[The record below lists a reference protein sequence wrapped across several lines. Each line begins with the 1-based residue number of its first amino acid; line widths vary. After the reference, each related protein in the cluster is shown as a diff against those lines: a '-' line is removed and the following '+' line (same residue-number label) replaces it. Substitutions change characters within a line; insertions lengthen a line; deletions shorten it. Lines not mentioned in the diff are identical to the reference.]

1 MRAALWGVMIA
12 SAAWARPHRI
22 PSNDPATIPMRVVLS
37 QNGHRFANC
46 VFGARE
52 VPERT
57 GPDVRVTTEF
67 GGSAEIWGRC
77 YLPDP
82 FPGGEAVDV
91 ITIDHQP
98 PIEIAW
104 DRVASGA
111 ISRMVAYGVVL
122 RDQLSAL
129 TPGTHRVQ
137 IEGMLKKSSKRVR
150 LYMGEFVY
158 VR

>member
-1 MRAALWGVMIA
+1 MLAIIVA
-12 SAAWARPHRI
+12 SGAWARPHRI
-22 PSNDPATIPMRVVLS
+22 PQNDPATIPLRVVLS
-37 QNGHRFANC
+37 HNGVRFANC

-57 GPDVRVTTEF
+57 GAEVRVGNEF
-67 GGSAEIWGRC
+67 GGASEIWGRC

-98 PIEIAW
+98 PIEIVW

-111 ISRMVAYGVVL
+111 VSRMVAYGVVL

-129 TPGTHRVQ
+129 APGTHRVQ
-137 IEGMLKKSSKRVR
+137 IEGALKRGGKRVR

>member
-1 MRAALWGVMIA
+1 MLSSVA
-12 SAAWARPHRI
+12 SARPHRI
-22 PSNDPATIPMRVVLS
+22 PSNDPATIPLRVVLTH
-37 QNGHRFANC
+37 GGVRFSNC

-57 GPDVRVTTEF
+57 GADVRVGVEF
-67 GGSAEIWGRC
+67 GGASEIWGRC

-82 FPGGEAVDV
+82 FPGGEAIDV

-98 PIEIAW
+98 PIEILW
-104 DRVASGA
+104 DHVSSGA
-111 ISRMVAYGVVL
+111 FSRLVAYGVVL
-122 RDQLSAL
+122 RDPLSTLA
-129 TPGTHRVQ
+129 PGTHRVQ
-137 IEGMLKKSSKRVR
+137 IEGQLKRGAKRIK